1 MSENEIDIYNL
12 PDEVADRLL
21 RVTLI
26 RAEIARIQETG
37 HLPPELFSEEGLI
50 VRIKGQPAGVIWL
63 NSNDCH
69 LVGWLGNDHDY
80 DMTSLIMAPMPSGL
94 TN

>member
-1 MSENEIDIYNL
+1 MSEIDIYNL
-12 PDEVADRLL
+12 SDKVADRLL
-21 RVTLI
+21 RSVLI

-37 HLPPELFSEEGLI
+37 YLPPELFSEEGLI
-50 VRIKGQPAGVIWL
+50 VRVSGQPAGVIWL

-80 DMTSLIMAPMPSGL
+80 DMTSLITEPMP
-94 TN
+94 